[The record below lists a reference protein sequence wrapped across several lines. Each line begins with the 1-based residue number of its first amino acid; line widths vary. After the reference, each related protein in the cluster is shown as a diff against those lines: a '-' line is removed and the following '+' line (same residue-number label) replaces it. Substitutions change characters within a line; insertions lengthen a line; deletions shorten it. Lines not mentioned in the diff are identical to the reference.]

1 MKAIAKPLSGV
12 GVHWGLSIKFAVII
26 ASPGCV
32 RGMQCCKKQ
41 WQIQERAPPL
51 LIFLGQT
58 EARRAIKKFWW
69 LGTPPY
75 LRVWMFPPFIWRSG
89 SCTEKLFLSANR
101 WWDSLY
107 VLFCYM
113 SERRDSLGLP
123 SEGAMSFSNLADI
136 SNWNWGSSFFLF
148 KCHIQSGV
156 NKRQLFL
163 RKFYFFNFLVSW
175 WKVGFMAVYLS
186 TLKQQYFFWN

>member
-1 MKAIAKPLSGV
+1 MCPGDAVLKKAVADPGE
-12 GVHWGLSIKFAVII
+12 GPPII
-26 ASPGCV
+26 NIFRPNWDSKGH
-32 RGMQCCKKQ
+32 KK
-41 WQIQERAPPL
+41 I
-51 LIFLGQT
+51 LG
-58 EARRAIKKFWW
+58 A
-69 LGTPPY
+69 GHPPY

>member
-1 MKAIAKPLSGV
+1 MKAIAKPMSGV
-12 GVHWGLSIKFAVII
+12 GVHWGLSIKFAVVI
-26 ASPGCV
+26 ASHGCV

-41 WQIQERAPPL
+41 WQIQGRAPPL

-58 EARRAIKKFWW
+58 EARRAIKKFWG
-69 LGTPPY
+69 LGTP
-75 LRVWMFPPFIWRSG
+75 LISG
-89 SCTEKLFLSANR
+89 SGCSPPLSGGLDPALKSYLYQR
-101 WWDSLY
+101 IDGGTLY

-123 SEGAMSFSNLADI
+123 CEGAMSFSNLADI

-156 NKRQLFL
+156 NKR
-163 RKFYFFNFLVSW
+163 
-175 WKVGFMAVYLS
+175 
-186 TLKQQYFFWN
+186 

>member
-1 MKAIAKPLSGV
+1 MKAIAKPMSGV
-12 GVHWGLSIKFAVII
+12 GVHWGLSIKFAVVI
-26 ASPGCV
+26 ASHGCV

-41 WQIQERAPPL
+41 WQIQGRAPPIIN
-51 LIFLGQT
+51 IFRPNWGSKGHKKILG
-58 EARRAIKKFWW
+58 A
-69 LGTPPY
+69 GHPPY

-156 NKRQLFL
+156 NKR
-163 RKFYFFNFLVSW
+163 
-175 WKVGFMAVYLS
+175 
-186 TLKQQYFFWN
+186 